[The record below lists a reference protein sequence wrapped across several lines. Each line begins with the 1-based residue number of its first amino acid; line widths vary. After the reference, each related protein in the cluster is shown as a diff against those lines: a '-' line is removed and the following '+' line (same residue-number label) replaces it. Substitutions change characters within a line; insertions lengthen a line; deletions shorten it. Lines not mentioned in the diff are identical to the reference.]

1 MTWNLP
7 LLEAFHVIGANAFFT
22 FPVQA
27 QGGGTLM
34 VPALVYHTDP
44 HGSLHP
50 AYILVNSPSIKLS
63 IKSIHLMWM

>member
-50 AYILVNSPSIKLS
+50 AYIQIFC
-63 IKSIHLMWM
+63 

>member
-1 MTWNLP
+1 M
-7 LLEAFHVIGANAFFT
+7 IGVNAFYL
-22 FPVQA
+22 PCSGP
-27 QGGGTLM
+27 GGDILI

-63 IKSIHLMWM
+63 IKSFSNVNVVSVCF